1 LETARPLRVAIIG
14 AGPAAFYAADA
25 LLQNGATTVS
35 VDMFDRKLT
44 PFGLVRDGVAPDHQK
59 IKSVTRIYDK
69 IASLPNY
76 RFFGNVHFGNDI
88 CHDDIRAYY
97 DAVIYAV
104 GAQSDRRMGVPGED
118 LHGSYPA
125 TIFVGWYNGHPDYP
139 ELEFDLS
146 QENVAII
153 GQGNVAIDVA
163 RILAKTPEELATTDI
178 ADHALEKLRQSKV
191 KNIYVIGRRGPAQ
204 AAFTNPEIKELGELD
219 GAELVVDP
227 AELELDPLSQA
238 ALPGDKTAVR
248 NLETLRRHAHPP
260 TGDKP
265 RRIYVRF
272 LLSPAEL
279 LGEDGRVVAI
289 KLQRNRLEDDGRG
302 GVRAVGTGEY
312 ETLPAGLV
320 FRSIGYKGVALPGV
334 PHDERS
340 GTIPNERG
348 RVLDPATGG
357 PLAGEY
363 VVGWAKRGPSGIIGT
378 NKPDSVET
386 VKMLLEDAPNLA
398 RADDERAAPE
408 AIEAL
413 LRARCPRFVSYG
425 DWGLLDKIETRKG
438 MQQGRPRVKFTNV
451 GHMLDAIEGAREQL
465 IESADEPLP
474 LVDAAQRSSAQI

>member
-25 LLQNGATTVS
+25 LLQNGATPVS
-35 VDMFDRKLT
+35 VDMFDRKPT

-76 RFFGNVHFGNDI
+76 RFFGNVHFGSELSHNDV
-88 CHDDIRAYY
+88 RAHY

-104 GAQSDRRMGVPGED
+104 GAQSDRRMGIPGED
-118 LHGSYPA
+118 LAGSYPA
-125 TIFVGWYNGHPDYP
+125 TVFVGWYNGHPDYP
-139 ELEFDLS
+139 DLEFDLS

-163 RILAKTPEELATTDI
+163 RVLAKTPDELASTDI
-178 ADHALEKLRQSKV
+178 ADHALERLRESKV

-204 AAFTNPEIKELGELD
+204 AAFTNPEIKEMGELE

-238 ALPGDKTAVR
+238 ALPGDKTAMR
-248 NLETLRRHAHPP
+248 NLETLRKHAHPP
-260 TGDKP
+260 KGDRQ
-265 RRIYVRF
+265 RRVYVRF

-279 LGEDGRVVAI
+279 IGEDGRVVAI
-289 KLQRNRLEDDGRG
+289 RLQHNRLEDDGRG
-302 GVRAVGTGEY
+302 GVRAVGSGEY

-348 RVLDPATGG
+348 RVLDLATGK
-357 PLAGEY
+357 PIPGEY

-386 VKMLLEDAPNLA
+386 VKMLLEDASVLKRAHDELA
-398 RADDERAAPE
+398 SSE
-408 AIEAL
+408 AIVSL
-413 LRARCPRFVSYG
+413 LRERCPRFVTYG
-425 DWGLLDKIETRKG
+425 DWGLLDKIETMRG
-438 MQQGRPRVKFTNV
+438 MEQGRPRVKFTNV
-451 GHMLDAIEGAREQL
+451 GHMLEEIERARNDTTG
-465 IESADEPLP
+465 SAD
-474 LVDAAQRSSAQI
+474 